1 VGSVEKRVRDGK
13 AVYLARWRDED
24 GRQRSKS
31 FTKKGDAERFRAAIV
46 SDLANGRYIDPH
58 DRTTVAEYA
67 WKWVAGRVHRP
78 TTARRVEGSI
88 RVHIE
93 GTSLGGRRLAVVRPS
108 EVQAWVSERARVLAP
123 TTLRN
128 LVSLLRSIYAAA
140 VLDRLV
146 AVSPVVRLTLPS
158 ARRERV
164 VPLTIDQ
171 VRALADAI
179 PHRNRAMVIV
189 QAGLGLRI
197 GELLALRAED
207 VDAGARMVR
216 IEWQLAPGSKVRSE
230 PKTPRSRRVVP
241 LPDVVRD
248 AVAAHVEV
256 YPPGPDGSLF
266 TTRFGA
272 PYRHDYY
279 GAQIF
284 IRATRRAG
292 LPPGTTTHDLRHHYA
307 SVLLAAGES
316 VVAVA
321 ERLGHDNANLV
332 LSTYGHLMPDSEDRT
347 RRAVDSAWSG
357 VPDVEHDHP
366 HPVGPAEM
374 VPDQTLKRNSD
385 HQAGGL
391 E

>member
-1 VGSVEKRVRDGK
+1 M
-13 AVYLARWRDED
+13 
-24 GRQRSKS
+24 
-31 FTKKGDAERFRAAIV
+31 
-46 SDLANGRYIDPH
+46 
-58 DRTTVAEYA
+58 
-67 WKWVAGRVHRP
+67 
-78 TTARRVEGSI
+78 
-88 RVHIE
+88 
-93 GTSLGGRRLAVVRPS
+93 
-108 EVQAWVSERARVLAP
+108 LAP

-128 LVSLLRSIYAAA
+128 LVSLLRSIFAAA

-164 VPLTIDQ
+164 VPLTITQ

-179 PHRNRAMVIV
+179 PPRNRAMVIT

-197 GELLALRAED
+197 GELLALRSED
-207 VDAGARMVR
+207 VDAGSGIVR
-216 IEWQLAPGSKVRSE
+216 VDWQLAPGSKVRSE

-248 AVAAHVEV
+248 AIAGHACEF
-256 YPPGPDGSLF
+256 PPGADGSLF

-284 IRATRRAG
+284 VRAVRRAG
-292 LPPGTTTHDLRHHYA
+292 LPAGTTPHDLRHHYA

-347 RRAVDSAWSG
+347 RRAVDSAWSR
-357 VPDVEHDHP
+357 VPSVEHDHS
-366 HPVGPAEM
+366 GSAGAGEM
-374 VPDQTLKRNSD
+374 PFSQTLKRNSTTSPS
-385 HQAGGL
+385 AITYSL
-391 E
+391 PSMRTRPAARAAVMEPAVIRSS

>member
-1 VGSVEKRVRDGK
+1 M
-13 AVYLARWRDED
+13 YLARWRDDD

-31 FTKKGDAERFRAAIV
+31 FAKKGDAERFRAAVV
-46 SDLANGRYIDPH
+46 SDLANGQYIDPH

-67 WKWVAGRVHRP
+67 RRWAAGRVHRP
-78 TTARRVEGSI
+78 TTSRRVAGTI
-88 RVHIE
+88 KVHIE
-93 GTSLGGRRLAVVRPS
+93 GTSLGTRRLAAVRPS
-108 EVQAWVSERARVLAP
+108 EVQAWVSDRARLLAP

-146 AVSPVVRLTLPS
+146 AVSPVVRLSMPS
-158 ARRERV
+158 TRRKRV
-164 VPLTIDQ
+164 VPLTVDQ
-171 VRALADAI
+171 VRLLADAI
-179 PHRNRAMVIV
+179 PVRNRAMVIV

-207 VDAGARMVR
+207 VDTGGRVVR
-216 IEWQLAPGSKVRSE
+216 IEWQLAPGSKVRSV

-248 AVAAHVEV
+248 AVAEHSEV
-256 YPPGPDGSLF
+256 FPPGADGSLF
-266 TTRFGA
+266 TTRFGR

-284 IRATRRAG
+284 VRAVRQAG
-292 LPPGTTTHDLRHHYA
+292 LPAGITPHDLRHHYA

-316 VVAVA
+316 VIAVA

-347 RRAVDSAWSG
+347 RKAVDTAWSG
-357 VPDVEHDHP
+357 VTGVEHDHSYP
-366 HPVGPAEM
+366 AGPAE
-374 VPDQTLKRNSD
+374 VAPDQTLKRNSTTSPS
-385 HQAGGL
+385 AIT
-391 E
+391 